1 MVHTVWFLALLAAP
15 GSPEPRPSPPSP
27 PSPPPAKR
35 AVAKRPVNLRLQPIV
50 GPPPDLAQPR
60 PRKKS
65 RVAPK
70 GRYQTVVIGGLR
82 PAPLSDSHR
91 SVEVLDR
98 QLLLELA
105 PRSTPELLSN
115 VPGVVVQRTNHG
127 GGSPFIRGFTG
138 QQILLMIDGV
148 RLNNA
153 TTRYGPNQMLNT
165 VDPFMLRRV
174 EVLRGPGALL
184 YGSDAIG
191 GAVNLFSREPS
202 YVPGAR
208 YRRGGSLTSRFST
221 ADRSHLYNAYVWG
234 QIDRVAAGF
243 GGSFKVFNTLVGGHA
258 IGEQRGTGYHE
269 GAWDGA
275 VRVHLTSRWFLKVA
289 TSSVRQYD
297 VPRTDRFTP
306 TDFRFFTRQFRDLAY
321 LKLTGSRGRYLREL
335 GVTLSFQ
342 SHREVRHRFR
352 VTDDRIEAASDE
364 VTVAGLAFHG
374 RTDLGRWS
382 NLVWGGDLYLDRVR
396 SGAHHESISTGVITP
411 MNVGGFRGQFV
422 DGSTMVQGG
431 VFLYDEVRP
440 RPWLHIHAGGRVAF
454 SHVDIPVD
462 PLADIY
468 AIARQPIQNTP
479 VGPALGLS
487 MVLLPSKHL
496 RLITSVHQGF
506 RAPNLDDYTRVGS
519 EGVAFDLPT
528 SHLAPE
534 KTTTFEVGVKLA
546 WRWLSASLFGH
557 YSLLRDFIARQYIT
571 DESGQRVLVDGEPA
585 ARRAN
590 AARGTLG
597 GLEGFG
603 EIRLPHSF
611 ALRAWISWTRGDLQM
626 PLQDPAPQPMRRV
639 SPLQGYVAVRW
650 QRRSAQSRRYWA
662 ELAVRWSAR
671 QDRLSPGDLEDTRI
685 CPAGPT
691 DCAGTPGFAVIN
703 VSAGVRMH
711 RWVDLTFRLE
721 NLTNQSYKWHGSGV
735 YGPGLSATAELRLRY

>member
-1 MVHTVWFLALLAAP
+1 
-15 GSPEPRPSPPSP
+15 
-27 PSPPPAKR
+27 
-35 AVAKRPVNLRLQPIV
+35 VAKT
-50 GPPPDLAQPR
+50 GP
-60 PRKKS
+60 
-65 RVAPK
+65 
-70 GRYQTVVIGGLR
+70 YQTVVIDSLK
-82 PAPLSDSHR
+82 PAPLLDSHR
-91 SVEVLDR
+91 SVEVLGRR
-98 QLLLELA
+98 QLLDLA
-105 PRSTPELLSN
+105 SRSTPELLNN

-165 VDPFMLRRV
+165 VDPFTLRRV

-208 YRRGGSLTSRFST
+208 YRGGGSLTSRFST
-221 ADRSHLYNAYVWG
+221 ADRSQVYNAYAWG
-234 QIDRVAAGF
+234 QRHRLAAGF
-243 GGSFKVFNTLVGGHA
+243 GGSFKVFNTLVGGQSVGA
-258 IGEQRGTGYHE
+258 QRGTGYHE

-275 VRVHLTSRWFLKVA
+275 IRVHLANRWFLKLA
-289 TSSVRQYD
+289 TSSVRQFD
-297 VPRTDRFTP
+297 VPRTDKFAP

-321 LKLTGSRGRYLREL
+321 LKLTGSRGRHLQEL
-335 GVTLSFQ
+335 EVTLSFQ
-342 SHREVRHRFR
+342 SHREVRHRYR
-352 VTDDRIEAASDE
+352 VSDDRIEAGSDD

-374 RTDLGRWS
+374 RSDLGRWS

-396 SGAHHESISTGVITP
+396 SNAHHESISTGAITT
-411 MNVGGFRGQFV
+411 MSAGEFRGQFV

-431 VFLYDEVRP
+431 VFLYDELRP
-440 RPWLHIHAGGRVAF
+440 LPWLHIHAGGRVAF
-454 SHVDIPVD
+454 SHVDIPAD
-462 PLADIY
+462 PMADVYGID
-468 AIARQPIQNTP
+468 AARIRNTP

-487 MVLLPSKHL
+487 FAFIPWKHL

-534 KTTTFEVGVKLA
+534 KTTTLEVGVKLA
-546 WRWLSASLFGH
+546 WRWLSAAVFGH
-557 YSLLRDFIARQYIT
+557 YSLLRDFIARQYLVDT
-571 DESGQRVLVDGEPA
+571 SGQPVLVDGEPA

-590 AARGTLG
+590 AARGTLAG
-597 GLEGFG
+597 VEGFAQ
-603 EIRLPHSF
+603 IRLPHAF
-611 ALRAWISWTRGDLQM
+611 GLRTWISWTRGDLQM
-626 PLQDPAPQPMRRV
+626 PLQDPGVQPMRRV

-650 QRRSAQSRRYWA
+650 QRRGEQSRRYWA

-671 QDRLSPGDLEDTRI
+671 QDRLSPGDLADTRI
-685 CPAGPT
+685 CPTGPT
-691 DCAGTPGFAVIN
+691 ACAGTPGFAIIN
-703 VSAGVRMH
+703 VAAGVRMH
-711 RWVDLTFRLE
+711 RRVDLTLRLE
-721 NLTNQSYKWHGSGV
+721 NLANETYKWHGSGV